1 MHVKKKKITNQT
13 YNDMILLSDEME
25 VYTKDVRPQ

>member
-1 MHVKKKKITNQT
+1 MHVKKKKIMNQT

-25 VYTKDVRPQ
+25 VYTKDVRP